1 MKALACPRLLNLFMS
16 AVVKRASV
24 GIEDIEID
32 LLLEGIFR
40 AHGFDFRDYSRA
52 SLKRRILEVM
62 RAENMETVSAFQN
75 LLLHNA
81 ACLDRF
87 LLRLSVH
94 ATAMFRDPSF
104 YLTFRTSVVPLLRT
118 YPTVQIWVAG
128 CSTGEEVYSLAIL
141 LQEERL
147 YPKCRIYATDIS
159 QAVLRKAREGIFPLA
174 AMREYTANYHQAG
187 GAHEFSDYY
196 TAQYDSAMFSTS
208 LRNNIVFSEHNLAT
222 DGSFN
227 EFQVILCRN
236 VMIYF
241 NKELQAR
248 VHNLLYDS
256 LSMFGVF
263 GLGNKESLKF
273 TPREQF
279 YEELN
284 ETDKLYRKVA

>member
-1 MKALACPRLLNLFMS
+1 MSSVSIALDSL
-16 AVVKRASV
+16 
-24 GIEDIEID
+24 EDIEIG
-32 LLLEGIFR
+32 LLLEGLYR
-40 AHGFDFRDYSRA
+40 VHGFDFREYSRA
-52 SLKRRILEVM
+52 SIKRRIVELMRTEKLE
-62 RAENMETVSAFQN
+62 TISAFQDRI
-75 LLLHNA
+75 LHDS

-87 LLRLSVH
+87 LLGLSVH

-104 YLTFRTSVVPLLRT
+104 YLTFREKVVPLLRT

-141 LQEERL
+141 LEEERL
-147 YPKCRIYATDIS
+147 YPRCRIYATDIS
-159 QAVLRKAREGIFPLA
+159 QAVLRKARDGIFPLA
-174 AMREYTANYHQAG
+174 AMRDYTTNYHQAG

-196 TAQYDSAMFSTS
+196 TAQYDSVIFSAA
-208 LRNNIVFSEHNLAT
+208 LKNNIVFSEHNLAT

-241 NKELQAR
+241 NKDLQAR

-273 TPREQF
+273 TPRAAF
-279 YEELN
+279 YEHLN
-284 ETDKLYRKVA
+284 EKDKLYRKVM

>member
-1 MKALACPRLLNLFMS
+1 VSTAPALESSLQ
-16 AVVKRASV
+16 
-24 GIEDIEID
+24 DIEIE
-32 LLLEGIFR
+32 LLLEGLYR
-40 AHGFDFRDYSRA
+40 VHGFDFRDYSRG
-52 SLKRRILEVM
+52 SIKRRILELM
-62 RAENMETVSAFQN
+62 RTEQLATVSEFQN
-75 LLLHNA
+75 RVLHDA
-81 ACLDRF
+81 ACLERF
-87 LLRLSVH
+87 LLGLSVH

-104 YLTFRTSVVPLLRT
+104 YLTFRKRVVPLLRT

-141 LQEERL
+141 LQEEGL
-147 YPKCRIYATDIS
+147 YQKCRIYATDIS
-159 QAVLRKAREGIFPLA
+159 VSILRRARDGIFPLS

-187 GAHEFSDYY
+187 GVHEFSDYY
-196 TAQYDSAMFSTS
+196 TAQYDSVIFSAS
-208 LRNNIVFSEHNLAT
+208 LKSNLVFSEHNLAT

-273 TPREQF
+273 TPRAEY
-279 YEELN
+279 YEHIN
-284 ETDKLYRKVA
+284 EKDKLYRKVA

>member
-1 MKALACPRLLNLFMS
+1 MS
-16 AVVKRASV
+16 SVRTAVNSL
-24 GIEDIEID
+24 EDIEIG
-32 LLLEGIFR
+32 LLLEGLYR
-40 AHGFDFRDYSRA
+40 AHGFDFREYSR
-52 SLKRRILEVM
+52 SSIKRRILELM
-62 RAENMETVSAFQN
+62 RAEKLATISAFQERV
-75 LLLHNA
+75 LHDA
-81 ACLDRF
+81 TCLDRF
-87 LLRLSVH
+87 LLGLSVH

-104 YLTFRTSVVPLLRT
+104 YLTFRKRVVPLLRT

-141 LQEERL
+141 LEEERL
-147 YPKCRIYATDIS
+147 YGKCRIYATDIS

-174 AMREYTANYHQAG
+174 AMRDYTANYHKAG
-187 GAHEFSDYY
+187 GTNEFSDYY
-196 TAQYDSAMFSTS
+196 TAQYDSVIFSAA
-208 LRNNIVFSEHNLAT
+208 LRNNVVFSEHNLAT

-241 NKELQAR
+241 NKDLQAR

-273 TPREQF
+273 TPRAAF
-279 YEELN
+279 YEHLN
-284 ETDKLYRKVA
+284 ENDKLYRKVM

>member
-1 MKALACPRLLNLFMS
+1 LTTAAALANN
-16 AVVKRASV
+16 
-24 GIEDIEID
+24 IEDIEID
-32 LLLEGIFR
+32 LLLEGVYR
-40 AHGFDFRDYSRA
+40 AHGYDFREYSRA
-52 SLKRRILEVM
+52 SIKRRVLELM
-62 RAENMETVSAFQN
+62 HAEKAETVSAFQHK
-75 LLLHNA
+75 LLHEA
-81 ACLDRF
+81 QSLERF
-87 LLRLSVH
+87 LLGVSVH

-104 YLTFRTSVVPLLRT
+104 YLTFRKRVVPLLRT

-141 LQEERL
+141 LQEENV

-159 QAVLRKAREGIFPLA
+159 QSVLRKARAGIFPLA
-174 AMREYTANYHQAG
+174 SMREYTANYHQAG
-187 GAHEFSDYY
+187 GLHEFSDYY
-196 TAQYDSAMFSTS
+196 TAQYDSVIFSPG
-208 LRNNIVFSEHNLAT
+208 LRSNIVFSEHNLAT

-241 NKELQAR
+241 NKDLQAR

-273 TPREQF
+273 TPRAQQ
-279 YEELN
+279 YEHLDGG
-284 ETDKLYRKVA
+284 DKLYRKVA

>member
-1 MKALACPRLLNLFMS
+1 VS
-16 AVVKRASV
+16 RATTEV
-24 GIEDIEID
+24 NDLEDIEID
-32 LLLEGIFR
+32 LLLEGLYR
-40 AHGFDFRDYSRA
+40 AYGFDFREYSRA
-52 SLKRRILEVM
+52 SIKRRILEMM
-62 RAENMETVSAFQN
+62 RGEELGTVSAFQN
-75 LLLHNA
+75 RVLHDA

-87 LLRLSVH
+87 LLGLSVH
-94 ATAMFRDPSF
+94 ATTMFRDPSF
-104 YLTFRTSVVPLLRT
+104 YLTFRKKVVPLLRT

-147 YPKCRIYATDIS
+147 YGRCRIYATDIS
-159 QAVLRKAREGIFPLA
+159 QAVLRKARDGIFPLA
-174 AMREYTANYHQAG
+174 AMREYTSNYHQAG
-187 GAHEFSDYY
+187 GANEFSDYY
-196 TAQYDSAMFSTS
+196 TAQYDSVIFSSTLKS
-208 LRNNIVFSEHNLAT
+208 NVVFSEHNLAT

-241 NKELQAR
+241 NKDLQAR

-273 TPREQF
+273 TPRAAF
-279 YEELN
+279 YEHLN
-284 ETDKLYRKVA
+284 DKDKLYRKVM

>member
-1 MKALACPRLLNLFMS
+1 MS
-16 AVVKRASV
+16 RVATEVNDL
-24 GIEDIEID
+24 EDIEIG
-32 LLLEGIFR
+32 LLLEGLYR
-40 AHGFDFRDYSRA
+40 AYGFDFRDYSRA
-52 SLKRRILEVM
+52 SIKRRILELM
-62 RAENMETVSAFQN
+62 RAENLGTVSAFQN
-75 LLLHNA
+75 RVLHDA

-87 LLRLSVH
+87 LLGLSVH

-104 YLTFRTSVVPLLRT
+104 YLTFRKKVVPLLRT

-141 LQEERL
+141 LQEENL
-147 YPKCRIYATDIS
+147 YGRCRIYATDIS
-159 QAVLRKAREGIFPLA
+159 QAVLRKARDGIFPLA
-174 AMREYTANYHQAG
+174 AMREYTNNYHQAG
-187 GAHEFSDYY
+187 GANEFSDYY
-196 TAQYDSAMFSTS
+196 TAQYDSVIFSSS
-208 LRNNIVFSEHNLAT
+208 LKSNVVFSEHNLAT

-241 NKELQAR
+241 NKDLQTR

-273 TPREQF
+273 TPRAAF
-279 YEELN
+279 YEHIN
-284 ETDKLYRKVA
+284 DKDKLYRKVM

>member
-1 MKALACPRLLNLFMS
+1 M
-16 AVVKRASV
+16 
-24 GIEDIEID
+24 EIS
-32 LLLEGIFR
+32 LLLEGLFC
-40 AHGFDFRDYSRA
+40 AYGFDFREYSRA
-52 SLKRRILEVM
+52 SIKRRILEIM
-62 RAENMETVSAFQN
+62 RAEKLGTVSALQDRV
-75 LLLHNA
+75 LHDA

-87 LLRLSVH
+87 LLGLSVH

-104 YLTFRTSVVPLLRT
+104 YLTFRKKVVPLLRT

-147 YPKCRIYATDIS
+147 YARCLIYATDIS
-159 QAVLRKAREGIFPLA
+159 PAVLRKARDGIFPLA
-174 AMREYTANYHQAG
+174 AMRDYTNNYHQAG
-187 GAHEFSDYY
+187 GANEFSDYY
-196 TAQYDSAMFSTS
+196 TAQYDSVIFSS
-208 LRNNIVFSEHNLAT
+208 ALKSNVVFSEHNLAT

-241 NKELQAR
+241 NKDLQAR

-273 TPREQF
+273 TPRAASYQH
-279 YEELN
+279 LN
-284 ETDKLYRKVA
+284 HNDKLYRKIR

>member
-1 MKALACPRLLNLFMS
+1 MS
-16 AVVKRASV
+16 RVATEANDL
-24 GIEDIEID
+24 EDIEIG
-32 LLLEGIFR
+32 LLLEGLYR
-40 AHGFDFRDYSRA
+40 AYGFDFREYSRA
-52 SLKRRILEVM
+52 SIKRRILEMM
-62 RAENMETVSAFQN
+62 RAEKLETVSALQERV
-75 LLLHNA
+75 LHDA

-87 LLRLSVH
+87 LLGLSVH

-104 YLTFRTSVVPLLRT
+104 YLTFRRKVVPLLKT

-147 YPKCRIYATDIS
+147 YKRCRIYATDIS
-159 QAVLRKAREGIFPLA
+159 RAVLRKARDGIFPLA
-174 AMREYTANYHQAG
+174 AMREYTNNYHQAG
-187 GAHEFSDYY
+187 GANEFSDYY
-196 TAQYDSAMFSTS
+196 TAQYDSVIFSTALKS
-208 LRNNIVFSEHNLAT
+208 NVVFSEHNLAT

-241 NKELQAR
+241 NKDLQAR

-273 TPREQF
+273 TPRAAF
-279 YEELN
+279 YEHLN
-284 ETDKLYRKVA
+284 DKDKLFRKVM

>member
-1 MKALACPRLLNLFMS
+1 MS
-16 AVVKRASV
+16 RSFTDGVEL
-24 GIEDIEID
+24 EDIEIS
-32 LLLEGIFR
+32 LLLEGLYR
-40 AHGFDFRDYSRA
+40 VHGFDFRDYSRA
-52 SLKRRILEVM
+52 SIKRRILELM
-62 RAENMETVSAFQN
+62 RAEEIDTVSAFQARV
-75 LLLHNA
+75 LHDA

-87 LLRLSVH
+87 LLGLSVH

-104 YLTFRTSVVPLLRT
+104 YSTFRRKVVPLLRT
-118 YPTVQIWVAG
+118 YPTVQVWIAG

-147 YPKCRIYATDIS
+147 YEKSRIYATDIS
-159 QAVLRKAREGIFPLA
+159 QAVLRKARDGIFPLS
-174 AMREYTANYHQAG
+174 AMREYTGNYHQAG

-196 TAQYDSAMFSTS
+196 TAQYDSVIFNSA
-208 LRNNIVFSEHNLAT
+208 LRNNVIFSEHNLAT

-227 EFQVILCRN
+227 EFQVIFCRN

-241 NKELQAR
+241 NKDLQMR

-273 TPREQF
+273 TPRAGF
-279 YEELN
+279 YQHLN
-284 ETDKLYRKVA
+284 DNDKLYRKVM

>member
-1 MKALACPRLLNLFMS
+1 VSSTRT
-16 AVVKRASV
+16 AVISL
-24 GIEDIEID
+24 EDIEIG
-32 LLLEGIFR
+32 LLLEGLYR
-40 AHGFDFRDYSRA
+40 AHGFDFREYSRA
-52 SLKRRILEVM
+52 SIKRRILELM
-62 RAENMETVSAFQN
+62 RAEQLETISAFQN
-75 LLLHNA
+75 KLLHDA
-81 ACLDRF
+81 ACLNRF
-87 LLRLSVH
+87 LLGVAVH

-104 YLTFRTSVVPLLRT
+104 YLTFRKRVVPLLRT

-141 LQEERL
+141 LEEERL

-159 QAVLRKAREGIFPLA
+159 QAVLRKARDGIFPLA
-174 AMREYTANYHQAG
+174 AMRDYTANYHQAG
-187 GAHEFSDYY
+187 GTHDFSDYY
-196 TAQYDSAMFSTS
+196 TAQYDSVIFSAA

-241 NKELQAR
+241 NKDLQAR

-263 GLGNKESLKF
+263 GLGNKESLKL
-273 TPREQF
+273 TPRAAF
-279 YEELN
+279 YEHLN
-284 ETDKLYRKVA
+284 DNDKLYRKVM